1 MRGRFGMRDTEG
13 DRQQVRKKEAKKEG
27 EREIYI
33 YIYRERE
40 RERVHVLITK
50 VLQHENVVGHIVL
63 RYSATSQCLF
73 SHSDLTLII
82 LIHYLF
88 TTIIQELLT
97 PPSFVLHTLH
107 IPPLPASP
115 PATSMRP
122 TQLYLYYF
130 PLYNPFPLPH
140 M

>member
-1 MRGRFGMRDTEG
+1 MIQEY
-13 DRQQVRKKEAKKEG
+13 E
-27 EREIYI
+27 
-33 YIYRERE
+33 
-40 RERVHVLITK
+40 VHVLITK

-88 TTIIQELLT
+88 NTIIQGLLT